1 MLPEK
6 ICNQVINVSY
16 KSCIFDYQL
25 NNDIESIVN
34 EFYKAIDDDQFCKA
48 KGVLKA
54 LELIDIINHIKDAKK
69 DSK

>member
-25 NNDIESIVN
+25 NDDVQDIVN
-34 EFYKAIDDDQFCKA
+34 ELYKAIDDDQFCKA
-48 KGVLKA
+48 KGILKA
-54 LELIDIINHIKDAKK
+54 LELIDIIEDIKSGKK
-69 DSK
+69 KSR